1 VNSDKAQERPAAL
14 QPDSPRRPAQ
24 RLRPVEVRPV
34 SEVVAERLEALI
46 LDGTFRSG
54 DQLPTEPE
62 LARALRVG
70 RSTVREAKRGLLSR
84 GLLESRQKL
93 GTFVVGPP
101 TDPSNLA
108 SLHSLLT
115 NPQLPDLHESRQIV
129 EVGSIRLA
137 ALRSTRQDIE
147 DLYGALAEIGQ
158 EIEDGREDVW
168 WRLVSF
174 HRNLVMAAH
183 NHVLLSIFD
192 LTAHLISNYQVPYY
206 LTVAELQSELESHRE
221 LVDLLAQRD
230 AEGAAREM
238 YKHLEAAEDLRRD
251 AVEHSEELQA
261 RRRTVADPSVRAR
274 TLSDRP

>member
-1 VNSDKAQERPAAL
+1 MAAARWLRRWKRGEGAVNPDKHREGPNSPQQDLSHRPVH
-14 QPDSPRRPAQ
+14 

-62 LARALRVG
+62 LARALHVG
-70 RSTVREAKRGLLSR
+70 RSTVREAKRALISR

-101 TDPSNLA
+101 ADPSNLA

-137 ALRSTRQDIE
+137 ALRSTHQDID
-147 DLYGALAEIGQ
+147 DLYGALAEIGE
-158 EIEDGREDVW
+158 EIESGREDA
-168 WRLVSF
+168 WRL
-174 HRNLVMAAH
+174 
-183 NHVLLSIFD
+183 
-192 LTAHLISNYQVPYY
+192 
-206 LTVAELQSELESHRE
+206 
-221 LVDLLAQRD
+221 
-230 AEGAAREM
+230 
-238 YKHLEAAEDLRRD
+238 
-251 AVEHSEELQA
+251 
-261 RRRTVADPSVRAR
+261 RTTTCCSRSSTSPPTSSAITRSPS
-274 TLSDRP
+274 T